1 MGDKVVVCH
10 LQECVYSSGVV
21 PLPHDPSTHR
31 PERRKKCG
39 VRLKEKAW
47 PALFSP
53 IGKLVTPR
61 GEFITNLLN
70 AEHLVGRILLDQ
82 PILEAR
88 AEVQAIVQVLRLY
101 EDIRIKEI
109 RHQATPRL

>member
-1 MGDKVVVCH
+1 MGDKVVVRH
-10 LQECVYSSGVV
+10 LQECIYRGRFI
-21 PLPHDPSTHR
+21 PLARGPSAYR
-31 PERRKKCG
+31 AERREIFG
-39 VRLKEKAW
+39 VWLEKKAW